1 MHRMHAKASPA
12 SKHQRKMQTM
22 GLVSAEEK
30 VKRGGDCR
38 CGGGRHFEVW
48 WWPIV
53 RSDAFL
59 ERKHPASVI
68 VALSCLSLDWVSVIL
83 AFLLFMR
90 SEYTREKISRF
101 LPGYRRNSRE
111 GGNPV
116 VFWEKIS
123 INTEDISTQV
133 WPSLT
138 LVIVCILTKMLSVKL
153 PTFHLGFLMMDFM
166 SAATTL
172 LGEKKLKCFV
182 LVLEKLY

>member
-123 INTEDISTQV
+123 INTEDKGLLISRTRKE
-133 WPSLT
+133 
-138 LVIVCILTKMLSVKL
+138 IN
-153 PTFHLGFLMMDFM
+153 FLISKV
-166 SAATTL
+166 SARKWKRERERRKK
-172 LGEKKLKCFV
+172 EKAEAV
-182 LVLEKLY
+182 T